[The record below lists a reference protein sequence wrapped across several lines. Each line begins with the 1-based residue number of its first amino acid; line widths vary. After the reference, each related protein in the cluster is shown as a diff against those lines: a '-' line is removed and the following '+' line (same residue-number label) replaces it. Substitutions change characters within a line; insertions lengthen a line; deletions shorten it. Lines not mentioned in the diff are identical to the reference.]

1 MKVSGSL
8 SRVVK
13 PALTLLLLIFIIEI
27 IYYLPPLNESP
38 SLQTKR
44 IDKGIVMCSGGD
56 LQMLQGVDILLH
68 ELRTL
73 WQSDIPF
80 ALYHCSELSP
90 SIINYFKSSYTN
102 TLVID
107 LCENVSW
114 KRRRRLRGWWCK
126 TEALINSIYDQT
138 LILDVDSLWFES
150 PLQLFNW
157 SGYTDTGAQFFRD
170 RFLYESKD
178 DKKALSFKQVKE
190 YIDQHTTPQSSS
202 SSSSSYLPSI
212 SSNNG
217 IKALSEGS
225 GYHSYYWLHG
235 LDPTTYPSLRHL
247 QESSAL
253 VFDRRRLPR
262 TVKVLEEIV
271 DTFNVGYGD
280 KVHPHERTIPHIYTL
295 FIYII
300 MSHTWILLIILT
312 LL

>member
-1 MKVSGSL
+1 MKVAGSL

-38 SLQTKR
+38 SIAMKR
-44 IDKGIVMCSGGD
+44 IDKGIAMCSGGD

-73 WQSDIPF
+73 WQSNIPF

-114 KRRRRLRGWWCK
+114 KRRRRLCGWWCK
-126 TEALINSIYDQT
+126 TEALIHSIYDQT
-138 LILDVDSLWFES
+138 LILDVDSLWFEN

-157 SGYTDTGAQFFRD
+157 SGYKNTGALFFRD
-170 RFLYESKD
+170 RFLYESKE
-178 DKKALSFKQVKE
+178 DKKALSFKQVKD
-190 YIDQHTTPQSSS
+190 YIEQHTTPQSSIS
-202 SSSSSYLPSI
+202 SSSSLHTITSHE
-212 SSNNG
+212 G
-217 IKALSEGS
+217 MKVLSEGS

-235 LDPTTYPSLRHL
+235 LDPTIYPSLRHL

-253 VFDRRRLPR
+253 VFDRHRLPR

-280 KVHPHERTIPHIYTL
+280 KVHPPLYYTLHIY
-295 FIYII
+295 
-300 MSHTWILLIILT
+300 
-312 LL
+312 